1 MKKNTVIMLIC
12 TFLSTFSAWG
22 WPGMPMSKLR
32 VQGRWLVDENGNRV
46 NLHGFGQTYSPWF
59 NEQGSKWSNYNVDAC
74 LKYNKQILDGVMDA
88 GWKMNWL
95 RLHMDPYWSNT
106 PGVSTTGESDISAF
120 NFKRFC
126 AYLDRVFIPMAEY
139 AISKGL
145 YVVMRPPGVCPE
157 EIEIGDAYQEYL
169 KTVWGYISTYKR
181 LTDNPYIMFELA
193 NEPVRIKGTDGK
205 IDAGT
210 DACNRALTQYFQ
222 EIVDLMRGNGCE
234 NILWVPGTG
243 YQSQYAGFAK
253 YPIVGENIGY
263 AVHVYPGWYGSD
275 AIEPSHELGGSYGG
289 GFDAFAA
296 GWANQILPC
305 AEIAPILVTEMD
317 WAPSEYSASWGRS
330 ITGKMLG
337 AGFGANFKLLA
348 DNTENVGWMLFTG
361 PELLQNFSG
370 VSGSEGA
377 YDFYNDP
384 EACPWPAYH
393 WFMDYAGETLPEA
406 KSVEFC
412 FSPRDKEG
420 KEGEHVI
427 LTGSR
432 SGAALIADNG
442 MGYELNITGKLSV
455 DIDKPEVVSWSN
467 GFFTANSV
475 GETMCRVWYDY
486 NGKRDCREVKLISTP
501 FPLLEGYFNPSIWET
516 GTFNASTGEVTTGT
530 YGFAGWK
537 YASGLDLSRYNYLI
551 AEVEGANNC
560 WLSLRVYDSDNYWS
574 DPAVADFGDSKKA
587 VLDLRRLKSDNGR
600 SLDPSHLY
608 IIGFWSLGGSPFKIK
623 RVYPS
628 NSISGGV
635 GIDESVVAEDTI
647 VDVIN
652 IQGVVVKRGVKQ
664 SEATDGPAAGL
675 YIVGGKKVLVK

>member
-1 MKKNTVIMLIC
+1 MRKNIVIALLC
-12 TFLSTFSAWG
+12 TLLSTFSAWG
-22 WPGMPMSKLR
+22 WPVMAMPKLR
-32 VQGRWLVDENGNRV
+32 VSGRWLVDENGNKV

-59 NEQGSKWSNYNVDAC
+59 NEQGTKWSNYNINAC
-74 LKYNKQILDGVMDA
+74 LKYNKKILDGVMAA

-106 PGVSTTGESDISAF
+106 PGVSTTGENDISAF
-120 NFKRFC
+120 DFKRFC

-157 EIEIGDAYQEYL
+157 EIAVGDAYHEYL
-169 KTVWGYISTYKR
+169 KQVWGYISTHKK
-181 LTDNPYIMFELA
+181 LTENPYIMFELA
-193 NEPVRIKGTDGK
+193 NEPVRIKGTDG
-205 IDAGT
+205 IIGAGT
-210 DACNRALTQYFQ
+210 DACNQALTQFFQ

-289 GFDAFAA
+289 GFDSFAA

-317 WAPSEYSASWGRS
+317 WAPSDYKASWGRS

-337 AGFGANFKLLA
+337 SGFGANFKVLA
-348 DNTENVGWMLFTG
+348 DNTGNVSWMLFTG
-361 PELLQNFSG
+361 PELLQNFNG
-370 VSGSEGA
+370 IPGTDGN
-377 YDFYNDP
+377 YTFYNDP

-406 KSVEFC
+406 ESVELC
-412 FSPRDKEG
+412 FSPRG
-420 KEGEHVI
+420 KDSNGEHVI

-432 SGAALIADNG
+432 SGATLIADNG
-442 MGYELNITGKLSV
+442 MGYELNITNELNV
-455 DIDKPEVVSWSN
+455 DIENPEIVSWNN

-486 NGKRDCREVKLISTP
+486 NGKRDSREMKLVSTP
-501 FPLLEGYFNPSIWET
+501 FPLLDGYFNPSIWET
-516 GTFNASTGEVTTGT
+516 GQFDASTRVVKTGT

-537 YASGLDLSRYNYLI
+537 YAGGLDLSGYNYLI
-551 AEVEGANNC
+551 AEIEGRNNC
-560 WLSLRVYDSDNYWS
+560 GLSFRVFDIDNYWT
-574 DPAVADFGDSKKA
+574 DPAMVDFGNSTKVVFNLHK
-587 VLDLRRLKSDNGR
+587 LKSNDGR
-600 SLDPSHLY
+600 SLDPSHIY
-608 IIGFWSLGGSPFKIK
+608 IVGFWSYGGSSFKIK

-628 NSISGGV
+628 NSITGED
-635 GIDESVVAEDTI
+635 GIDSPVVDNAV
-647 VDVIN
+647 VDVFN
-652 IQGVVVKRGVKQ
+652 IQGIVVKRGVKY
-664 SEATDGPAAGL
+664 SKATDGLLPGL